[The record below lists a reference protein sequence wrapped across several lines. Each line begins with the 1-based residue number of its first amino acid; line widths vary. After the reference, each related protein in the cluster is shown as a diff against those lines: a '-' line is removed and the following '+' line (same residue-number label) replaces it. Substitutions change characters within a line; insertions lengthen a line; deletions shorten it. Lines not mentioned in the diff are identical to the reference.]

1 MSVADIRIRMS
12 AFLTTTYSI
21 ALRKPPIKFLLF
33 KIFIDKTAT
42 FQYTNVKYNK
52 RWFDQ

>member
-1 MSVADIRIRMS
+1 MSVADIRIRIS

-21 ALRKPPIKFLLF
+21 ALRKPTIKFLLF

-42 FQYTNVKYNK
+42 FQYTNVKYNR

>member
-1 MSVADIRIRMS
+1 MKTEDIQIRMS

-52 RWFDQ
+52 RWFD

>member
-1 MSVADIRIRMS
+1 MVIRLYLSKGIDGVNRT
-12 AFLTTTYSI
+12 FLERS
-21 ALRKPPIKFLLF
+21 P

-42 FQYTNVKYNK
+42 FQYTNVKYNR

>member
-1 MSVADIRIRMS
+1 MSVADIQIRMS

-21 ALRKPPIKFLLF
+21 VLRKPPIKLLLL

-42 FQYTNVKYNK
+42 FQYTNVKYNR